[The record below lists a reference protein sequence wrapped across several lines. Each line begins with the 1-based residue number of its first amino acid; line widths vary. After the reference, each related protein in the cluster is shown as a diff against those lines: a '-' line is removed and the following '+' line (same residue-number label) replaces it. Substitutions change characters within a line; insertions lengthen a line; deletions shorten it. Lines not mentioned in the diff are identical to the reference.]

1 MTEEQ
6 KKAIAEGQELIANT
20 LKDADGCKKFR
31 AFFKNAQKVED
42 AIIYTLQQSPGGL
55 TQDQIEV
62 FILVR
67 NHLMHTGVW
76 TC

>member
-1 MTEEQ
+1 MMEEQ

-20 LKDADGCKKFR
+20 LKDADGCKQCR
-31 AFFKNAQKVED
+31 AFFRNAKKVED
-42 AIIYTLQQSPGGL
+42 AIIYTLQKSPGL
-55 TQDQIEV
+55 TQDEIEV

-67 NHLMHTGVW
+67 NHLMHKGVW

>member
-1 MTEEQ
+1 MTEAQ
-6 KKAIAEGQELIANT
+6 RKAMAEGQELIANT
-20 LKDADGCKKFR
+20 LKDADGCKQCR
-31 AFFKNAQKVED
+31 AFFKNAEKIED
-42 AIIYTLQQSPGGL
+42 AIIYTLQKLPGL

-67 NHLMHTGVW
+67 NHLMHMGVW